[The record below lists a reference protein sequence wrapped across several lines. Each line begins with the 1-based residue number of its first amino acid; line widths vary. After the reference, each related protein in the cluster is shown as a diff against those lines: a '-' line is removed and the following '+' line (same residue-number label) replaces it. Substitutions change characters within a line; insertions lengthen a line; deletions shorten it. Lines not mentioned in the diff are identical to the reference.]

1 MDEFGKTYF
10 KMHDVIHDLATSLIS
25 ANTSS
30 SNVHQV
36 GEENNILSIGFSKTV
51 SSYSPS
57 LLRTFVSLRVLY
69 MSYSRVYQLSSSIGN
84 LIHLRLLKLS
94 S

>member
-30 SNVHQV
+30 SNIRQVQV
-36 GEENNILSIGFSKTV
+36 GEENSILSIGFSKTV
-51 SSYSPS
+51 SSYSSS
-57 LLRTFVSLRVLY
+57 LLKTFVSLRVLD
-69 MSYSRVYQLSSSIGN
+69 MSYSRVYNYHLSSEI
-84 LIHLRLLKLS
+84 
-94 S
+94 